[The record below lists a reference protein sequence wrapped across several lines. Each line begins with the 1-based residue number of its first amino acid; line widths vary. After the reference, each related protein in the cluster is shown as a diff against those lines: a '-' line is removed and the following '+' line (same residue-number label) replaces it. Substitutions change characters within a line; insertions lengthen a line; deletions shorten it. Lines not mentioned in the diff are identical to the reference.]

1 MSHVWPLYA
10 DCSSSSLASDEL
22 LVMCVYQYPSI
33 RYIPSNAY
41 ISTTILN

>member
-1 MSHVWPLYA
+1 MSHAWPSFA

-22 LVMCVYQYPSI
+22 LLMYVYHSI

-41 ISTTILN
+41 ISTTILI